1 MAEKVVP
8 KVATAKKVGC
18 WEAGGLLGSVCSF
31 QAGLKQE
38 TDTRNCAAD
47 CNIVKTYPFASTDAG
62 AQESCLG
69 FTVLNC
75 AVSWDRI

>member
-8 KVATAKKVGC
+8 KVATAKEVAGC

-38 TDTRNCAAD
+38 TDLQD
-47 CNIVKTYPFASTDAG
+47 YHLVH
-62 AQESCLG
+62 
-69 FTVLNC
+69 
-75 AVSWDRI
+75 